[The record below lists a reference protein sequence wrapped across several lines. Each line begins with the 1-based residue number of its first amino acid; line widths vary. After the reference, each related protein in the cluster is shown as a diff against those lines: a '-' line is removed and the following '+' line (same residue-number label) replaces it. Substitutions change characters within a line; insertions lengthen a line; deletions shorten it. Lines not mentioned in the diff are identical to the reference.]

1 MSSAAKTAQKGPIIS
16 IMVALNCEAKPWVDL
31 YKLKK
36 VANTP
41 FELYAREG
49 VDIEIV
55 VTGIGALAMS
65 TAVGWLAGVSRH
77 VRRVWLNLGI
87 AGHAER
93 ALGELVRVHAFI
105 DANDLKHYYPPL
117 TAACKNQSEALLSVN
132 APTSTYPEGA
142 MVDMEGLA
150 FYRSA
155 CMFSDSELV
164 ASLKVVSDNQ
174 ENSVEGLNAAKI
186 TALMQPHTDPVDKLI
201 NSLITLA
208 QKPQLDDIRLE
219 LAHLRRSH
227 SQQQQLNRLLARAA
241 VLELHADISEGQFS
255 DYKTIRDVLAQLD
268 LQINQTAP
276 VLAEYGGAKNG

>member
-1 MSSAAKTAQKGPIIS
+1 MSSTTKSAQKDPMLS

-36 VANTP
+36 VINTP

-49 VDIEIV
+49 IEIEIV
-55 VTGIGALAMS
+55 VTGIGASAMS
-65 TAVGWLAGVSRH
+65 TAIGWLAGINRQRSRA
-77 VRRVWLNLGI
+77 WLNLGI
-87 AGHAER
+87 AGHADKS
-93 ALGELVRVHAFI
+93 LGELVRVHAFI

-132 APTSTYPEGA
+132 APTSTYPESA

-155 CMFSDSELV
+155 CMFSDSELI

-186 TALMQPHTDPVDKLI
+186 TALMQPHTDAVDKLI
-201 NSLITLA
+201 KSLITLA
-208 QKPQLDDIRLE
+208 KNPQLDDISLE

-227 SQQQQLNRLLARAA
+227 SQQQQLDRLLAKAA
-241 VLELHADISEGQFS
+241 VLKLHGEISE
-255 DYKTIRDVLAQLD
+255 DYFGDCKTIRDVLAELEAKV
-268 LQINQTAP
+268 NQTAP
-276 VLAEYGGAKNG
+276 VLREYNGAQNG